1 MSIPRIMIAAPK
13 SGSGKTSITCSLLS
27 ALKKKNIDVVSCK
40 CGPDY
45 IDPMFHRSVIGISSE
60 NLDTYFTGEV
70 KAKEIFDSF
79 SKGHDMAVMEGVMG
93 LYDGVGGISEIGS
106 SYHLAK
112 VTDTPVVMVVDAHG
126 MGRSIIPLIEGL
138 ISYDKNKLI
147 KGIILN
153 RISKS
158 FYETICELI
167 KESLAEDGYDVKL
180 LGYFEKKDELTISSR
195 HLGLK
200 LPSEIDDIKDKL
212 NKGADYISKTVDID
226 ELIKIAGWDNNNLN
240 NKVNKYNIAAH
251 SDKNELLDFGIF
263 KSESDYNIED
273 LNKKYNLTLAVA
285 RDEAFCFYY
294 EANLRMFL
302 ERGVKIKYFSPLHD
316 EKLPEDVDGLLLGG
330 GYPELYAD
338 ELSNNKSM
346 LVSVKKAI
354 SKGLPSLAE
363 CGGFMYLHKEL
374 EDDKG
379 KTYSF
384 VGVIDAKVGYTG
396 KLVRFGYVELSDNAG
411 IFLKNDY
418 RIKGHEFHYY
428 DSTDNGTD
436 VKAVKPVTERTW
448 NCCYVSDNHWWG
460 FPHLYYPSCPFFVD
474 EFIKR
479 MDERKNKKM

>member
-13 SGSGKTSITCSLLS
+13 SGSGKTLITCSLLG

-45 IDPMFHRSVIGISSE
+45 IDPMFHRTVIGIPSE
-60 NLDTYFTGEV
+60 NLDTYFTGEE
-70 KAKEIFDSF
+70 KTREIFDSF
-79 SKGHDMAVMEGVMG
+79 SNGHDMAVMEGVMG

-106 SYHLAK
+106 SYHLAS
-112 VTDTPVVMVVDAHG
+112 VTDTPIVLVVDAHG
-126 MGRSIIPLIEGL
+126 MGRSIIPLIIGL
-138 ISYDKNKLI
+138 LSYDKNKLI

-158 FYETICELI
+158 FYEIIDGII
-167 KESLAEDGYDVKL
+167 KNALSENGYDVKL
-180 LGYFEKKDELTISSR
+180 LGYFEKKDELSVSSR

-212 NKGADYISKTVDID
+212 NKGADYISKTIDID
-226 ELIKIAGWDNNNLN
+226 EIIKIAGGED
-240 NKVNKYNIAAH
+240 NKVNKTDKYNVTDN
-251 SDKNELLDFGIF
+251 SDKSELSDFSVF
-263 KSESDYNIED
+263 KSIPDNNIED
-273 LNKKYNLTLAVA
+273 LNKKCDLTLAVA

-294 EANLRMFL
+294 EANIRMFK

-316 EKLPEDVDGLLLGG
+316 ERLPEDIDGLLLGG
-330 GYPELYAD
+330 GYPEIYAD
-338 ELSNNKSM
+338 ELSNNRSM

-354 SKGLPSLAE
+354 SEGLPALAE

-379 KTYSF
+379 KTYSL

-396 KLVRFGYVELSDNAG
+396 KLVRFGYVELSDKESR
-411 IFLKNDY
+411 FLSDENK
-418 RIKGHEFHYY
+418 IKGHEFHYY

-436 VKAVKPVTERTW
+436 VKAVKPITERTW
-448 NCCYVSDNHWWG
+448 DCCYVSDNHWWG
-460 FPHLYYPSCPFFVD
+460 FPHLYYPSCTSFVD